1 MHAESDRGL
10 RVLGHCFDE
19 TACTGCLVPGMLSAN
34 SFHTASVGSC
44 HSRCRNGITRS
55 TAGGMTS
62 KMLAAGVS
70 IADGTGWVPLDDDN
84 VLTGLKTLAAKSD
97 AAGLPLLDFHERA
110 ARLNFA
116 FVLAVGSK
124 RTPDFELQVACKP
137 RLIRYRSADCWG
149 SRTTRALERRDPPP
163 ALPQWLASLDC
174 SCGPSFDNANFPSE
188 DRPLSPGEAGPKWW
202 ACPR

>member
-1 MHAESDRGL
+1 MSALGRKLPFPLQKWHHTLDRW
-10 RVLGHCFDE
+10 RDDIE
-19 TACTGCLVPGMLSAN
+19 E
-34 SFHTASVGSC
+34 
-44 HSRCRNGITRS
+44 
-55 TAGGMTS
+55 
-62 KMLAAGVS
+62 LAAGVS

-149 SRTTRALERRDPPP
+149 SRTTRALERRDPSGS
-163 ALPQWLASLDC
+163 AFAAHHHFVLRA
-174 SCGPSFDNANFPSE
+174 
-188 DRPLSPGEAGPKWW
+188 
-202 ACPR
+202 